1 MKQHVR
7 AFAVG
12 LLTSGVL
19 LLAIYIFGNNSSDSL
34 EDMEPDE
41 LISALENQGYAVL
54 TQDEYIAYSVN
65 REAADGDDSDGNAEE
80 DAEADNEAD
89 ESDSNNDS
97 DENEDNNDENSNEE
111 DSNENED
118 GEDSTDEG
126 NEDEESSE
134 DSDVVEVEITLENGA
149 PPSNISDALE
159 DAGIIDDAKDFNDF
173 LEDNDLSGSVKPGTY
188 EVDSEM
194 SFDEI
199 GDIIT
204 TYSE

>member
-12 LLTSGVL
+12 LLTSGLL
-19 LLAIYIFGNNSSDSL
+19 LLAIYIFGNQSSGSL

-65 REAADGDDSDGNAEE
+65 REAADEVDSDGNAE
-80 DAEADNEAD
+80 DDSEADN

-97 DENEDNNDENSNEE
+97 DENEDNNDENSNDEEGNENADEE
-111 DSNENED
+111 DNN
-118 GEDSTDEG
+118 DEG

-134 DSDVVEVEITLENGA
+134 DSDVIDVEITLENGA

-159 DAGIIDDAKDFNDF
+159 DAGIIDDARDFNDF

>member
-19 LLAIYIFGNNSSDSL
+19 LLAIYIFGNHSSDGL
-34 EDMEPDE
+34 EDMEPNE

-65 REAADGDDSDGNAEE
+65 REEADEDASDGNAE
-80 DAEADNEAD
+80 DDSEAD

-97 DENEDNNDENSNEE
+97 DENEDNNDENSN
-111 DSNENED
+111 
-118 GEDSTDEG
+118 DEG

-134 DSDVVEVEITLENGA
+134 DSDVVEVEITLENGS

-159 DAGIIDDAKDFNDF
+159 DTGIIDDARDFNDF

-188 EVDSEM
+188 KVDSEM
-194 SFDEI
+194 SFNEI